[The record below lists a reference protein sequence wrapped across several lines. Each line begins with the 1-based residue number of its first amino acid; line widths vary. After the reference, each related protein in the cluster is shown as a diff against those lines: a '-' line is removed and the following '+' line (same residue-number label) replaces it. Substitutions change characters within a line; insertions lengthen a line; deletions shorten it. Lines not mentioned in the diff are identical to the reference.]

1 MSSFILKVKK
11 IKKSIYL
18 RNINLFNFLYFNTI
32 FFYGVFMNERLILS
46 IQLEM
51 EPYLDQK
58 QSTMLN
64 KVLFKSFK
72 NIEIVQKN
80 ISGQKFE
87 EYENKK
93 LLDAFISSKR
103 VEGCSEKTLKYYR
116 TTIDAMASSLG
127 KNVRHI
133 LTEDLRACHT

>member
-1 MSSFILKVKK
+1 
-11 IKKSIYL
+11 
-18 RNINLFNFLYFNTI
+18 
-32 FFYGVFMNERLILS
+32 MNERLILS

-72 NIEIVQKN
+72 NIEIVQKDFP
-80 ISGQKFE
+80 GQELE
-87 EYENKK
+87 EYGNKK

-103 VEGCSEKTLKYYR
+103 VEGCSEKTLKYYEK
-116 TTIDAMASSLG
+116 TINQMFSNMD
-127 KNVRHI
+127 
-133 LTEDLRACHT
+133 